1 DPTVDISN
9 LPKYQDVDLKQQV
22 PPLYPRQQVPDTAA
36 SQLYSATPS
45 ETHGSFGFQRRVSP
59 WSHAR
64 SHDSEADLVAT
75 VKYSPTATGHSLE
88 SLSLSDIGMMED
100 EEEVSGSSERNMH
113 HGMALGSER
122 NMHRHR
128 TSHGSE
134 RNMHHHRT
142 SHGSARNMH
151 RRRSGGSAKEGPT
164 LRDIYDL
171 LKKTVSSIDAQ
182 RPHDVGAMSFSEEK
196 FGTASS
202 MHVPPQLQSGA
213 HEWGEQRPAAP
224 TPRRSRHF
232 PTEYRDDAASESEES
247 VPATAAAAA
256 ARHDGQ
262 SRVRAYLQRYISE
275 SAIGQSYAS
284 GHNAIAHRGSAPP
297 VLSTREEP
305 KAAEAKA
312 EEEKDAEQILVDLLS
327 FVSGNTS
334 GDVATVLG
342 RRLPAALGDKLR
354 ELARVL
360 AQATNERK
368 PANGNKP
375 ATPPL
380 VDEAVQTE
388 TPAAAKD
395 EGLRAELLRLQREIL
410 DKFDEYRAEVDQLR
424 SEVRG
429 SLPPLSPSVAPHDS
443 VSAVA
448 ERMTSPAKAA
458 YSVPTTARNRQRH
471 MVQWLGQQQQQQQQG
486 VAPFDSPT
494 KRAPPSSSRGALN
507 GSPLNNLGS
516 SSRRSSARRKAGVAE
531 DADDDVV
538 GLGVPKRMGGGGDD
552 VDDDDDALS
561 DTSTTVPGRMAMR
574 SPVDAAPLRQAV
586 RHQAV
591 SPWDGHSDLLAT

>member
-1 DPTVDISN
+1 GAVTSSGNSSMLNANAYVPFQDPTVDISN

-113 HGMALGSER
+113 HGMA
-122 NMHRHR
+122 
-128 TSHGSE
+128 HGSE
-134 RNMHHHRT
+134 RNMHHGMALGSERGNMRHHRT
-142 SHGSARNMH
+142 SHGSTRNMH

-182 RPHDVGAMSFSEEK
+182 RLHDVGAMSFSEEK
-196 FGTASS
+196 FATASS

-247 VPATAAAAA
+247 VPAGAAAAA

-305 KAAEAKA
+305 KAAEAK

-360 AQATNERK
+360 AQATNEKRPANGMK
-368 PANGNKP
+368 PANERKP

-388 TPAAAKD
+388 VPAAAKD

-429 SLPPLSPSVAPHDS
+429 SLPLSPSVAPHDS

-448 ERMTSPAKAA
+448 ERMTLPAKAA

-471 MVQWLGQQQQQQQQG
+471 MVQWLGQQQQQQQG
-486 VAPFDSPT
+486 
-494 KRAPPSSSRGALN
+494 
-507 GSPLNNLGS
+507 
-516 SSRRSSARRKAGVAE
+516 
-531 DADDDVV
+531 
-538 GLGVPKRMGGGGDD
+538 
-552 VDDDDDALS
+552 
-561 DTSTTVPGRMAMR
+561 
-574 SPVDAAPLRQAV
+574 
-586 RHQAV
+586 
-591 SPWDGHSDLLAT
+591 